1 MPEHDF
7 NKYFNFKGPR
17 VSWNK
22 ALTALDYRNYRWRYF
37 YLDNPPEDKEKPVLY
52 TDQGHIARK
61 NYSEVQKLILDLAK
75 KSVEKYQTQ
84 NRDEL
89 KRITRAYLEQKKKEA
104 EIRETRLFNELV
116 GISFNLS
123 EKVYTDM
130 INRSKQEL
138 KASLDNNSPL
148 ETMTTPEFWTRLA
161 NGLLDIANGQISNAS
176 ASAQNFS
183 LAIEA
188 NKMALAYV
196 LISREFAEEL
206 KVDHNQGIFS
216 RHLAL
221 KDSTYADDINGFKIS
236 ENSLRVLGE
245 DVFKAIDE
253 DDLFQMLNMG
263 NNTEFDFSN
272 LKDIGEQLISE
283 LSQIVKEALQ
293 IYFNVDPSGK
303 NSNEYLKIFK
313 PNKKNIQSSSVSTT
327 IRTKVSKAIDD
338 FIDRQNWTIEQKNY
352 FGQHF
357 SYRFVNSRNQVY
369 FEAISK
375 KYNKKNA
382 FYEKQIETIEHLKKR
397 AMKTKSEDFK
407 TYLKNSRS
415 AERELVSNL
424 LKTLIDSIDKFG
436 KKKLETLDLQS
447 LGQLNINN
455 YVKNCKVNK
464 QQYFKDKNDFYSKVV
479 AQLKGDAKTYFA
491 NDNYV
496 KYLWKSFRAS
506 NSNAY
511 ITGFLGEM
519 GGLYQTQK
527 LLKTEG
533 LWTGGSNVYGSGSGT
548 NKRTNYGDSVND
560 LRFFSQ
566 ELKQNIGVN
575 IKHYTETNTDEMTLY
590 PGKTD
595 EGISIFKD
603 TMRKYINVEDLNLMR
618 FVLENSYYFQ
628 EDTKLMYNIEERL
641 LAHHIPEFYRVKDHA
656 RGTSENMFFLI
667 NNAFYPLTFI
677 YDRVLAKLDNLL
689 DKENDD
695 ALIQTTFK
703 TSQPVKSNHYKDLET
718 ARKDWEEADW
728 RLGNKRHG
736 KYNMFVRTTG
746 LNINLVKLN
755 LF

>member
-1 MPEHDF
+1 MPKHDF
-7 NKYFNFKGPR
+7 NEYFNFKGPR

-61 NYSEVQKLILDLAK
+61 NYSEVQELIRNLAQ
-75 KSVEKYQTQ
+75 SVEEYQTQ

-89 KRITRAYLEQKKKEA
+89 KRITRAYLEQKKEEA
-104 EIRETRLFNELV
+104 EVREIHLFNELV
-116 GISFNLS
+116 GISFQLN

-130 INRSKQEL
+130 MDRSKQKL
-138 KASLDNNSPL
+138 KVSLDGNNSF

-161 NGLLDIANGQISNAS
+161 NGFLDIANGQISNAS
-176 ASAQNFS
+176 AQNFS
-183 LAIEA
+183 SVQEA
-188 NKMALAYV
+188 ERMALAYV
-196 LISREFAEEL
+196 LVSREFAEEL
-206 KVDHNQGIFS
+206 KVEHNQGIFS

-221 KDSTYADDINGFKIS
+221 KDSAYADDISGFKIS

-245 DVFKAIDE
+245 DVFEKAITDE
-253 DDLFQMLNMG
+253 DLFQMMNEG
-263 NNTEFDFSN
+263 NNTEFVFSDFN
-272 LKDIGEQLISE
+272 DMGKQLTSE
-283 LSQIVKEALQ
+283 LSQIVKGALQ

-313 PNKKNIQSSSVSTT
+313 SNKKNIQSSSVSTT

-338 FIDRQNWTIEQKNY
+338 FIDQQDWTIEQKNY

-382 FYEKQIETIEHLKKR
+382 LYEKQVETLEHLRAR
-397 AMKTKSEDFK
+397 AMNTKSEDFK

-424 LKTLIDSIDKFG
+424 LETLKDSITNFG
-436 KKKLETLDLQS
+436 NKKLETLDLQS
-447 LGQLNINN
+447 LGKLNISN
-455 YVKNCKVNK
+455 YVKICRVNK
-464 QQYFKDKNDFYSKVV
+464 QQCFKDKEDFYSKVV
-479 AQLKGDAKTYFA
+479 DQLKGDAANYFT
-491 NDNYV
+491 DD
-496 KYLWKSFRAS
+496 KYIKFLWKSFRAS

-519 GGLYQTQK
+519 GGLYQTQN
-527 LLKTEG
+527 LLKTKG
-533 LWTGGSNVYGSGSGT
+533 LWTGGSNVYGSGNGT
-548 NKRTNYGDSVND
+548 NRRTNYGDSVND

-566 ELKQNIGVN
+566 ELQRNIGVN

-656 RGTSENMFFLI
+656 KGTSENMFFLI

-695 ALIQTTFK
+695 ALIQATFK
-703 TSQPVKSNHYKDLET
+703 TSQPVKSDHYKDLET
-718 ARKDWEEADW
+718 ARKDWNEADW

>member
-7 NKYFNFKGPR
+7 DQLFNFQGPR

-37 YLDNPPEDKEKPVLY
+37 YLDNPPKDKEKPALQ

-61 NYSEVQKLILDLAK
+61 NYSEVQELIKDLAK
-75 KSVEKYQTQ
+75 NVKQYQTQ

-89 KRITRAYLEQKKKEA
+89 KRITRAYLEQKKAEA
-104 EIRETRLFNELV
+104 EIRETHLFNELV
-116 GISFNLS
+116 GISFHLS

-130 INRSKQEL
+130 INRSKQKL
-138 KASLDNNSPL
+138 KASSGGNNSL

-176 ASAQNFS
+176 AQNFS
-183 LAIEA
+183 SAREA
-188 NKMALAYV
+188 KQMALAYV
-196 LISREFAEEL
+196 LVSREFAEEL
-206 KVDHNQGIFS
+206 RVDHNQGIFS

-221 KDSTYADDINGFKIS
+221 KDSVYNDDISGFKVS
-236 ENSLRVLGE
+236 ENSLKVLGE
-245 DVFKAIDE
+245 DVFNKVITDK
-253 DDLFQMLNMG
+253 DLFQMMNEG
-263 NNTEFDFSN
+263 NNTEFVFSDFN
-272 LKDIGEQLISE
+272 NMGRQLTSE
-283 LSQIVKEALQ
+283 LSQIAIGALQ
-293 IYFNVDPSGK
+293 IYFDVDPSNK
-303 NSNEYLKIFK
+303 NNKDYFKTLKS
-313 PNKKNIQSSSVSTT
+313 NKKNVQSSSVSRTV
-327 IRTKVSKAIDD
+327 RTKISEAIDN
-338 FIDRQNWTIEQKNY
+338 FIDQQNWSTEQKNY

-369 FEAISK
+369 FEAMSI
-375 KYNKKNA
+375 KYNKKTVL
-382 FYEKQIETIEHLKKR
+382 YEKQIETIEHLRMR
-397 AMKTKSEDFK
+397 AMNTKSGDFK

-424 LKTLIDSIDKFG
+424 LETLIDSIEKFG

-447 LGQLNINN
+447 LGQLNIKD
-455 YVKNCKVNK
+455 YVENCCKVK
-464 QQYFKDKNDFYSKVV
+464 GQQYFKDKRDFYSQVV
-479 AQLKGDAKTYFA
+479 EQLKGDAKTYFA
-491 NDNYV
+491 NDDYV

-506 NSNAY
+506 NSNTY
-511 ITGFLGEM
+511 ISGFLGEM
-519 GGLYQTQK
+519 GGLYQTQN

-533 LWTGGSNVYGSGSGT
+533 LWTGGNNVYGSGVGT
-548 NKRTNYGDSVND
+548 NRRTNYGDSVND

-595 EGISIFKD
+595 EGISIFKN

-677 YDRVLAKLDNLL
+677 YDRVLDKLDNLL
-689 DKENDD
+689 DKESDD

-703 TSQPVKSNHYKDLET
+703 TSQPVKSDHYKDLET
-718 ARKDWEEADW
+718 ARKDWREADW
-728 RLGNKRHG
+728 RLGDKRHG
-736 KYNMFVRTTG
+736 KYDMFVRTTG